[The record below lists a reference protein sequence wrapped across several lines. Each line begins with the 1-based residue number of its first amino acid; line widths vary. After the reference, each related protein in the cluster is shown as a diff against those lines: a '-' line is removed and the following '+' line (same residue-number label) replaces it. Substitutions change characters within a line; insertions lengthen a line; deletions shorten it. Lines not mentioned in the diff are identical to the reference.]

1 MLINPTKK
9 FMYAEALY
17 KTMMD
22 NSEYSDEYAARVF
35 AGGITSVYTKA
46 NGSMSMYKEVLSY
59 LTVAKHIRKYTGT
72 NPVVYVLGSKPTLD
86 SYRQYLNDTVGG
98 VKKEVIGNT
107 PNSRNTIRIN
117 NLTSEVL
124 KLQSRLASI
133 ESLLITI
140 IDHHNSGQKIHM
152 GDPSDLMY
160 DYVAPVDKMT
170 LEEIYESGIQELKS
184 EDTLPEIQEST
195 PQPTNIADVGAF
207 DGDEEDTYVFESDQ
221 PWNE

>member
-107 PNSRNTIRIN
+107 TAARTNVKIT
-117 NLTSEVL
+117 NLTAEFL
-124 KLQSRLASI
+124 KLQSELANI
-133 ESLLITI
+133 KSLLVTI

-152 GDPSDLMY
+152 GDPSSLMY

-170 LEEIYESGIQELKS
+170 LEEIYESGISSIESENALLGVQADVS
-184 EDTLPEIQEST
+184 EDNVSLPELNE
-195 PQPTNIADVGAF
+195 
-207 DGDEEDTYVFESDQ
+207 DEEDTYVFESDQ